1 MPRSQLKTVLFLA
14 NIAEEE
20 AAKSLAKAQAEL
32 LQAKTNLEQ
41 VKGYRF
47 EYEQNQ
53 TKSLESGLDSGRLQ
67 ISRQFMVQLDKLIE
81 HQTRMLD
88 ASYQLVDQRRHKWL
102 KSRADKR
109 GVEAVILARKRDVET
124 QDMKANQRLL
134 DDLFINRTRS

>member
-20 AAKSLAKAQAEL
+20 AAKSLSKAQAEL
-32 LQAKTNLEQ
+32 LQAETNLEQ

-88 ASYQLVDQRRHKWL
+88 ASYQLVDQKRDKWL

-109 GVEAVILARKRDVET
+109 GVEAVILARKRDVEV

>member
-32 LQAKTNLEQ
+32 LQAETNLEQ

-88 ASYQLVDQRRHKWL
+88 ASYQLVEQRRDRWL

-109 GVEAVILARKRDVET
+109 GVEAIILARKRDVEI

>member
-14 NIAEEE
+14 NMAEEE
-20 AAKSLAKAQAEL
+20 AATSLSKAQAEL
-32 LQAKTNLEQ
+32 LQAETNLEQ

-88 ASYQLVDQRRHKWL
+88 ASYQLVDQRRDKWL

-109 GVEAVILARKRDVET
+109 GVEAVILARKRDVEV

>member
-32 LQAKTNLEQ
+32 LQAETNLEQ

-81 HQTRMLD
+81 HQMRMLD
-88 ASYQLVDQRRHKWL
+88 ASYQLVDQRRDKWL

-109 GVEAVILARKRDVET
+109 GVEAVILARKRDVEV

>member
-32 LQAKTNLEQ
+32 LQAETNLEQ

-88 ASYQLVDQRRHKWL
+88 ASYQLVDQRRDKWL

>member
-32 LQAKTNLEQ
+32 LQAETNLEQ

-88 ASYQLVDQRRHKWL
+88 ASYQLVDQRRDKWL

-109 GVEAVILARKRDVET
+109 GVEAVILARKRNVEV

>member
-32 LQAKTNLEQ
+32 LQAETNLEQ
-41 VKGYRF
+41 VKGYRC

-67 ISRQFMVQLDKLIE
+67 ISRQFMVQLDKLID

-88 ASYQLVDQRRHKWL
+88 ASYQLVDQRRDKWL

-109 GVEAVILARKRDVET
+109 GVEAVILARKRNVEV

>member
-1 MPRSQLKTVLFLA
+1 LA

-32 LQAKTNLEQ
+32 LQAETNLEQ

-88 ASYQLVDQRRHKWL
+88 ASYQLVDQRRDKWL

-109 GVEAVILARKRDVET
+109 GVEAVILARKRDVEV

>member
-14 NIAEEE
+14 NMAEEE
-20 AAKSLAKAQAEL
+20 AATSLSKAQAEL
-32 LQAKTNLEQ
+32 LQAETNLEQ

-88 ASYQLVDQRRHKWL
+88 ASYQLVDQKRDKWL

-109 GVEAVILARKRDVET
+109 GVEAVILARKRDVEV

>member
-14 NIAEEE
+14 NMAEEE
-20 AAKSLAKAQAEL
+20 AATSLSKAQAEL
-32 LQAKTNLEQ
+32 LQAETNLEQ

-67 ISRQFMVQLDKLIE
+67 ISRQFIVQLDKLID

-88 ASYQLVDQRRHKWL
+88 ASYQLVEQRRDRWL

-109 GVEAVILARKRDVET
+109 GVEAVILARKRDVEV

>member
-32 LQAKTNLEQ
+32 LQAETNLEQ

-88 ASYQLVDQRRHKWL
+88 ASYQLVDQRRDKWL

-109 GVEAVILARKRDVET
+109 GVEAVILSRKRDVEV

>member
-32 LQAKTNLEQ
+32 LQAETNLEQ

-88 ASYQLVDQRRHKWL
+88 ASYQLVDQRRDKWL

-109 GVEAVILARKRDVET
+109 GVEAIILARKRDVEI

>member
-20 AAKSLAKAQAEL
+20 AAKSLSKAQAEL
-32 LQAKTNLEQ
+32 LQAETNLEQ

-88 ASYQLVDQRRHKWL
+88 ASYQLVDQRRDKWL

-109 GVEAVILARKRDVET
+109 GVEAVILARKRDVEV
-124 QDMKANQRLL
+124 QDMKADQRLL

>member
-32 LQAKTNLEQ
+32 LQAETNLEQ

-88 ASYQLVDQRRHKWL
+88 ASYQLVDQRRDKWL

-109 GVEAVILARKRDVET
+109 GVEAVILARKRDVEV
-124 QDMKANQRLL
+124 QDMKADQRLL

>member
-32 LQAKTNLEQ
+32 LQAETNLEQ

-88 ASYQLVDQRRHKWL
+88 ASYQLVDQRRDKWL

-109 GVEAVILARKRDVET
+109 GVEAVILARKRDVEV

>member
-1 MPRSQLKTVLFLA
+1 M
-14 NIAEEE
+14 AEEE
-20 AAKSLAKAQAEL
+20 AATSLSKAQAEL
-32 LQAKTNLEQ
+32 LQAETNLEQ

-88 ASYQLVDQRRHKWL
+88 ASYQLVDQRRDKWL

-109 GVEAVILARKRDVET
+109 GVEAVILARKRDVEV

>member
-20 AAKSLAKAQAEL
+20 AAKSLSKAQAEL
-32 LQAKTNLEQ
+32 LQAETNLEQ

-88 ASYQLVDQRRHKWL
+88 ASYQLVDQRRDKWL

-109 GVEAVILARKRDVET
+109 GVEAVILARKRDVEV

>member
-32 LQAKTNLEQ
+32 LQAETNLEQ

-67 ISRQFMVQLDKLIE
+67 ISRQFIVQLDKLID

-88 ASYQLVDQRRHKWL
+88 ASYQLVDQRRDKWL

-109 GVEAVILARKRDVET
+109 GVEAVILARKRDVEV

>member
-32 LQAKTNLEQ
+32 LQAETNLEQ

-67 ISRQFMVQLDKLIE
+67 ISRQFMVQLDKLID

-88 ASYQLVDQRRHKWL
+88 ASYQLVEQRRDRWL

-109 GVEAVILARKRDVET
+109 GVEAIILARKRDVEI

>member
-20 AAKSLAKAQAEL
+20 AAKSLAKAQAAL
-32 LQAKTNLEQ
+32 LQAETNLEQ

-88 ASYQLVDQRRHKWL
+88 ASYQLVDQRRDKWL

-109 GVEAVILARKRDVET
+109 GVEAIILARKRDVEI

>member
-32 LQAKTNLEQ
+32 LQAETNLEQ

-88 ASYQLVDQRRHKWL
+88 ASYQLVDQRRDKWL

-109 GVEAVILARKRDVET
+109 GVEAVILARKRDVEV
-124 QDMKANQRLL
+124 QDMKASQRLL

>member
-32 LQAKTNLEQ
+32 LQAETNLEQ

-88 ASYQLVDQRRHKWL
+88 ASYQLVDQKRDKWL

-109 GVEAVILARKRDVET
+109 GVEAVILARKRDVEV
-124 QDMKANQRLL
+124 QDRKANQRLL